1 MTADAITVLVS
12 RLKDYRFTQGSLY
25 RGNMP
30 RDADLR
36 KQFTESGFFE
46 YVISVYRPKNTE
58 YGSIRAR
65 SKLKVDA
72 KMALQLITMA
82 TKRLYNKYVKQ
93 GGVYKSL
100 LECMNNTWDHAA
112 GRKPKPERWWA
123 SVHYDENTSKVSF
136 TFVDNGVG
144 IFESRDPSVLQDA
157 FVKLRISRNT
167 EMLRKMLRGEI
178 PSVTGIPYRGRGIP
192 SIYNCL
198 SRNEIDNLIVITND
212 VYANV
217 KKDDFRTLRTPF
229 RGTFLYWEIS
239 K

>member
-1 MTADAITVLVS
+1 MPSDA
-12 RLKDYRFTQGSLY
+12 R
-25 RGNMP
+25 
-30 RDADLR
+30 LR

-46 YVISVYRPKNTE
+46 YVISVYKPKNPE
-58 YGSIRAR
+58 YGTIRAR
-65 SKLKVDA
+65 SKLKVDPL
-72 KMALQLITMA
+72 MALQLIKLA
-82 TKRLYNKYVKQ
+82 TKAIYNKYVKQ
-93 GGVYKSL
+93 GSAYKAL

-123 SVHYDENTSKVSF
+123 SVHYDENTEKVSF

-144 IFESRDPSVLQDA
+144 IFESRDPSILQDA
-157 FVKLRISRNT
+157 LVKLRISKNT

-192 SIYNCL
+192 SIFKCL
-198 SRNEIDNLIVITND
+198 SRREIDNLIVITND

-217 KKDDFRTLRTPF
+217 KKDEFRTLKTPF